1 MRRPLS
7 VVAPILMC
15 VACLQA
21 QSASPKFNSARAFED
36 LRQLVA
42 VGTRV
47 AGTPGAQA
55 ARDYI
60 RKQLQ
65 AVGVA
70 VEEQP
75 FEAVTP
81 LGRVKM
87 VNLRAIFP
95 AGTPATAPRL
105 VIGGHYDTK
114 LMKEFTFVGAND
126 G

>member
-7 VVAPILMC
+7 VVAPILVC

-21 QSASPKFNSARAFED
+21 QSASPKFNGARAFED
-36 LRQLVA
+36 LKQLVA
-42 VGTRV
+42 IGTRV

-60 RKQLQ
+60 KKQLQ
-65 AVGVA
+65 GAGVP

-87 VNLRAIFP
+87 VNLRATF
-95 AGTPATAPRL
+95 ATGAAPSTPRL
-105 VIGGHYDTK
+105 
-114 LMKEFTFVGAND
+114 
-126 G
+126 